1 MHKILVV
8 EDVEI
13 ARNVMNLILKKID
26 CNVDMAKNGIEALKL
41 FFENKYDLIFM
52 DLGLPDINGVTITKL
67 IRSYEKKDSLPVRV
81 VAITAHEDDRHRQE
95 CFNAGMDAFLV
106 KPVDINE
113 VQDIIND
120 LILPRA
126 TNH

>member
-13 ARNVMNLILKKID
+13 ARNVMSLILKKIN
-26 CNVDMAKNGIEALKL
+26 CNVDMAKNGLEALRL
-41 FFENKYDLIFM
+41 FFENRYDLIFM

-67 IRSYEKKDSLPVRV
+67 IRSYENKNFAPVRV
-81 VAITAHEDDRHRQE
+81 VAITAHEDDCHRQE

-106 KPVDINE
+106 KPVDVSE
-113 VQDIIND
+113 VENVIKE
-120 LILPRA
+120 LMLSSKA
-126 TNH
+126 SH